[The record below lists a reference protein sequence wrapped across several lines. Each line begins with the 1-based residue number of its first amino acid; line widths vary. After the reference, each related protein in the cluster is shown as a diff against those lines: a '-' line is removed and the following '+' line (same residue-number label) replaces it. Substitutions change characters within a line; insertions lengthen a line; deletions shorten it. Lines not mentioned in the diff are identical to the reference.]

1 MISLLA
7 VSACSKPDP
16 EPVQPI
22 EIKTT
27 PISRPN
33 ISLPTVDPI
42 KTRSVNWIVITP
54 DNFEEVFAKLEREG
68 QNVVLI
74 GLTGDGYENLSL
86 NLNDLRTY
94 IQQQNAVIIAYRNY
108 YVRSQQAMNGAV
120 RVN

>member
-7 VSACSKPDP
+7 VSACSRP
-16 EPVQPI
+16 EPEPIQPI

-42 KTRSVNWIVITP
+42 STRPVRWIVITP
-54 DNFEEVFAKLEREG
+54 DNFEEVFAKLQREG
-68 QNVVLI
+68 QDVVLI
-74 GLTGDGYENLSL
+74 GLTGNGYENLSL

-94 IQQQNAVIIAYRNY
+94 IQQQNAVIVAYRNY
-108 YVRSQQAMNGAV
+108 YVRSQQAMAGAV
-120 RVN
+120 QVN